1 MDRIMKEI
9 LIKQNIHWHNRDFET
24 GIGREILLKII
35 PALDIRHVI
44 AISGAR
50 RSGKSYL
57 FRQMIRFLMDQG
69 HPPENILQVDFEDP
83 FFISVREDANFI
95 EKIYS
100 EYLSLKNPQ
109 GPVYLF
115 FDEVANRPH
124 VHQELKNLYD
134 SENVKIFAS
143 SSSTSI
149 LRDSKA
155 FLTGRARIM
164 EVLPLNFNEFLD
176 FKGYQPKTAEKY
188 LLESHFEQ
196 YMQMGGIPEY
206 VLTEDI
212 SYLDNLIED
221 IIYKDI
227 VAYHAVR
234 DVAGIKNLFR
244 LLMERCGKQVSINKI
259 SKVIGIVPDTV
270 RRYIDYFM
278 QTFLIYTVERCGK
291 LNERIRSPKKLYA
304 ADVGIRNHITGFRDK
319 GAVFENLVFL
329 RIKHHSPCY
338 IYQDGIELDFY
349 CNDTLLEV
357 KYNRELESKQQN
369 LYENFQA
376 RRKMLIDS
384 LEDYLKLE

>member
-1 MDRIMKEI
+1 MADLAEELYKFNLWWEAPFKPQLIPRQSYLEFLRKNLGNRDII
-9 LIKQNIHWHNRDFET
+9 LIT
-24 GIGREILLKII
+24 GIRRVGKTSLIKLLIQELLLSVE
-35 PALDIRHVI
+35 P
-44 AISGAR
+44 
-50 RSGKSYL
+50 
-57 FRQMIRFLMDQG
+57 RF
-69 HPPENILQVDFEDP
+69 IF
-83 FFISVREDANFI
+83 
-95 EKIYS
+95 
-100 EYLSLKNPQ
+100 YLSLDSLALEPFSISELIREYRKIHQ
-109 GPVYLF
+109 LAIDHKVYLF